1 MSGDATKTFVV
12 YSERETKLVCY
23 TLGQGGLPFTCEE
36 NGEKSMHR
44 PHWATFQ
51 VRDVSA
57 LKLKSVLKACNALY
71 LAKDF

>member
-1 MSGDATKTFVV
+1 MSDSTKTFVV
-12 YSERETKLVCY
+12 YSERDTKLVCH
-23 TLGQGGLPFTCEE
+23 TLGSYDLPFTWEHNDKE
-36 NGEKSMHR
+36 AMHR